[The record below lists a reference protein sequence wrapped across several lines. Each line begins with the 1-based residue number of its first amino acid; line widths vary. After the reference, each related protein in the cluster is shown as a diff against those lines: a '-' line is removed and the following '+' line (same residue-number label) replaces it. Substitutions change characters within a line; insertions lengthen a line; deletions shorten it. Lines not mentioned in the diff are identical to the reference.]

1 MRFESPWLLLLLLMV
16 PLWWWFLTKNRKSQF
31 VHFSG
36 VGTLQSFA
44 RNSWWS
50 HPLFLPAIRCLV
62 LILLILTIARPQT
75 GRSFSKILT
84 EGVDIVLALD
94 VSGSMRALDL
104 KLNNERVTRL
114 EVLKKVVGEFIEN
127 RLNDR
132 VGIVVFG
139 EEAFTQAPLTHDH
152 KLLLGFLEQIF
163 IGWGGDATA
172 IGMGI
177 GHSAK
182 RLKDL
187 KAPTKLIIL
196 ATDGQNNAGHITPA
210 EAARAAKDLGIKIY
224 TIGVGSRGNAPI
236 EVDSVFGKKIVNVP
250 VSIDEETLTK
260 IAETTGGRYF
270 RATDTESLQKIYQ
283 TIDELEK
290 TEVEV
295 KEYYEYEEQYAVFL
309 IPALLLFLLEF
320 ILARTRLRRLP

>member
-1 MRFESPWLLLLLLMV
+1 MRFESPWLLLFLLLV
-16 PLWWWFLTKNRKSQF
+16 PLWWWILIKTRKPQF
-31 VHFSG
+31 VQFSG
-36 VGTLQSFA
+36 VATLRSFA
-44 RNSWWS
+44 RSSWWS
-50 HPLFLPAIRCLV
+50 HPYFLPSIRCLV
-62 LILLILTIARPQT
+62 LILLILAMARPQT
-75 GRSFSKILT
+75 GRSFSNMLT
-84 EGVDIVLALD
+84 EGVDIVLAID

-114 EVLKKVVGEFIEN
+114 AVLKKVIGEFIEN

-152 KLLLGFLEQIF
+152 KLLLGFLDQIF

-187 KAPTKLIIL
+187 KAPSKIIIL
-196 ATDGQNNAGHITPA
+196 ATDGQNNAGHISPI
-210 EAARAAKDLGIKIY
+210 EAAKAAKDLGIKIY
-224 TIGVGSRGNAPI
+224 TIGVGSKGTAPI
-236 EVDSVFGKKIVNVP
+236 EVDSAFGKQIVTVP
-250 VSIDEETLTK
+250 VSIDEEMLTN
-260 IAETTGGRYF
+260 IAKSTGGRYF
-270 RATDTESLQKIYQ
+270 RATDTKSLQQIYQ
-283 TIDELEK
+283 TIDALEK
-290 TEVEV
+290 TELEV